1 MNNISGAWSTSVS
14 NTFGTSLNHR
24 VLFVVLISFGISQ
37 PNESTP
43 FILCMVEKPGNI
55 KWMAQFSASFY
66 ELDGRNEISA
76 CCEIADNTTKK
87 RIIFDILRNFSWIQ
101 AQKYKICSQFVRFT
115 TVFSRMNYNVQD
127 LSASCIYIHVHVYF
141 SSKQRRTDDNLTS

>member
-14 NTFGTSLNHR
+14 NPFGTSLNNR
-24 VLFVVLISFGISQ
+24 VLFVVLFSFGISQ

-66 ELDGRNEISA
+66 ELDGRNGISA

-127 LSASCIYIHVHVYF
+127 LSASCIYMYMYIF
-141 SSKQRRTDDNLTS
+141 LPNSDGRMII